1 MGRDGFIMME
11 ALLAT
16 LCTVLLIGTA
26 GAYTLALL
34 AEYRDAQQWAIAR
47 NLALEARERRVATG
61 VAVGEVVQRS
71 GVQYLVAWEGA
82 QRWNEVLVARL
93 KVRWHG
99 IRGDRELSFIEP
111 APERRIPRE

>member
-1 MGRDGFIMME
+1 MMME

-16 LCTVLLIGTA
+16 FCTVLLIGTD
-26 GAYTLALL
+26 GVYTMAIL

-71 GVQYLVAWEGA
+71 GVQYRIEWEGG
-82 QRWNEVLVARL
+82 QRWNEVPVIRL

-111 APERRIPRE
+111 APERRTLP